1 MANRIT
7 IQSGYE
13 LPFDDFGKVRRKRR
27 SSKRRSM
34 SGSLKVQQN
43 KMKSCAKAWNKSGKR
58 GSYRAFMK
66 KCL

>member
-27 SSKRRSM
+27 SSKRRHM
-34 SGSLKVQQN
+34 SGALKAQQS
-43 KMKSCAKAWNKSGKR
+43 KMKGCAKKWNASGKR

-66 KCL
+66 NCL